1 MVEAKAALMALANM
15 LGFGSYIA
23 AFLQAF
29 GLLGTIEPQN
39 NWERTILFLAGFT
52 WMIVKIIDGIIN
64 LLKKKLIWTKNE
76 NCQGI
81 GVIN

>member
-1 MVEAKAALMALANM
+1 MVEAKAALLGLANM

-39 NWERTILFLAGFT
+39 SWERSILFLAGFT
-52 WMIVKIIDGIIN
+52 WMIVKIIDGVIN
-64 LLKKKLIWTKNE
+64 LLKKKLIWTKRGNYQE
-76 NCQGI
+76 TGA
-81 GVIN
+81 IN